1 MNNFVYFNCFIPA
14 KRWILFALN
23 VSEQQSIVT
32 IVGESSRGVWDKA
45 IWWKHL
51 MPIIK
56 HGFVSEK
63 QKHSINDQWSRKSSQ
78 KLRSQND
85 LESDHTIVLTHFHC
99 RSIVSRFNG
108 WKNCMLRIAIVKLI
122 KINLQFQRFPQ
133 HSSIWN
139 ESEIFAWNEFRIFI
153 VVRWYRA
160 DYAVLTAECLIGFSY
175 NCLHFL
181 SPVCC
186 ELRLVADRIWF
197 SHEKHN

>member
-1 MNNFVYFNCFIPA
+1 MFHPSEAMNLICTQCKRTAVDCYNCGRVIERSLRQSNLMKAFNANNKTWFRKRKTKTFV
-14 KRWILFALN
+14 
-23 VSEQQSIVT
+23 
-32 IVGESSRGVWDKA
+32 
-45 IWWKHL
+45 
-51 MPIIK
+51 
-56 HGFVSEK
+56 
-63 QKHSINDQWSRKSSQ
+63 DQRSVIAKSSQ

-153 VVRWYRA
+153 VVRWYQA